1 MRNFTDSLFEDLTE
15 YNIKQLTDVPGATR
29 LLNDVIQRISYVFMC
44 KHYPYSFYRKDCNR
58 CNGCTCLDLPVS

>member
-29 LLNDVIQRISYVFMC
+29 LLNDVIQRISYVL
-44 KHYPYSFYRKDCNR
+44 YDDFYKLHILPE
-58 CNGCTCLDLPVS
+58 NGLIINNIWE